1 MLQVCGV
8 HKAFFDP
15 GRGQV
20 HAVDGIDLALSPS
33 VVAVMGANGAGK
45 TTLLRLI
52 AGLLVPDRGT
62 IGLAGLDTVRDGDAF
77 RAQLGYLSTSTKL
90 PTLATAREVLLL
102 VGRLYGLSPAAVHGR
117 MAALT
122 LQFGLADILDQRIKT
137 LSTGQMQ
144 RVNLART
151 LLAEPKLL
159 ILDEPTT
166 GLDVLAAQS
175 VVAAVQTA
183 RAAGRLILYCTHVPA
198 EAEAVADQLL
208 LIGQGRVVYRGP
220 TADLGS
226 GSTFAAAVAQLLQ
239 PAVVRA

>member
-1 MLQVCGV
+1 MLQVRGV
-8 HKAFFDP
+8 HKSFFDP
-15 GRGQV
+15 GRGEV
-20 HAVDGIDLALSPS
+20 KAVDGIELDLPPS
-33 VVAVMGANGAGK
+33 VVAVMGANGSGK

-52 AGLLVPDRGT
+52 AGLLVPDAGT
-62 IGLAGLDTVRDGDAF
+62 IGLGGLDTVRDGDAF

-90 PTLATAREVLLL
+90 PALATAREVLGL
-102 VGRLYGLSPAAVHGR
+102 VGKLYGMPAETVDAR
-117 MAALT
+117 IAALT
-122 LQFGLADILDQRIKT
+122 PQFGLTEILDQRIKT
-137 LSTGQMQ
+137 LSTGQTQ

-183 RAAGRLILYCTHVPA
+183 RADGRLILYCTHVPA

-208 LIGQGRVVYRGP
+208 LIGQGRVVYSGP
-220 TADLGS
+220 TAELGA
-226 GSTFAAAVAQLLQ
+226 GTDFAAAVARLLQ
-239 PAVVRA
+239 PAVAG